1 MLTRASLDDMASP
14 FKYIWQCCRFYPVL
28 YPLPFGAQMCTHTH
42 THTHACMYTYIYSP
56 EPHYD
61 MAFPVF
67 TCMGLCSLSRVI
79 SLIPNLHTTHTH
91 IPQNPK
97 DSIIACPGLCQHPNL
112 SFSSSPQSSHKQRH
126 RHLCTQHTLL
136 HPEAHTSMAFP
147 IVTCVGYAACLALF
161 LHLQRT
167 QPVGA
172 AVILGTSWFGPAAQL
187 GGGTVLIT

>member
-1 MLTRASLDDMASP
+1 
-14 FKYIWQCCRFYPVL
+14 
-28 YPLPFGAQMCTHTH
+28 
-42 THTHACMYTYIYSP
+42 
-56 EPHYD
+56 
-61 MAFPVF
+61 MAFPVSAW
-67 TCMGLCSLSRVI
+67 MGLCSLFSY
-79 SLIPNLHTTHTH
+79 LPHPQFTHNAHTHTH
-91 IPQNPK
+91 IHQNPK
-97 DSIIACPGLCQHPNL
+97 DSIIACPGLCQCPNL

-161 LHLQRT
+161 FHLQRT

-187 GGGTVLIT
+187 VGGTVLITGAHCALLLWESLGGAKSLSFTPVEKVLETENRSLP